1 MVFNTSLGGLLKD
14 ASNEGVKGGLGLI
27 AEGVSVD
34 G

>member
-1 MVFNTSLGGLLKD
+1 MVFNMSLGGLLKD